1 MREEMGCFKIGE
13 CVVFASREEDVLNDV
28 RVHWAPLHMEDSYFT
43 DYFESRGFKVVNHKL
58 ERDFKD
64 RFYNGARLYRLM
76 GPQKEWEDL
85 SHVVNFPRFDFQ
97 VLLKVTG
104 RMPLCLRCKKIGHQR
119 SQCHEQNRASKFVH
133 QQQLKQQETSV
144 TQPPRRWESV
154 EKKQL
159 TVLSPAPPKQTQ
171 PQAPP
176 RQTQP
181 QAPPKQTQPQVE
193 EEEEETVAD
202 MLVSS
207 DEDDASLKTVEEMES
222 SQDEVEVTEPS
233 RKRLKSETS
242 SVSPPVTVFTSN
254 HHHSDSDSLKRN
266 FLAVAILE
274 GSPEEQGFSIQPAG
288 ETGFSR
294 QPAGDRQS
302 PDLSLMDR
310 RRHPQGNYRRW
321 MSGRALA
328 GILHILT
335 INDHVDLSQMP
346 WMPSLRVIGTL

>member
-64 RFYNGARLYRLM
+64 GFYNGARLYRLM

-85 SHVVNFPRFDFQ
+85 PHVVNFPRFGFQ

-171 PQAPP
+171 SQAPPRQTQPQVPP

-181 QAPPKQTQPQVE
+181 QAPPKQTQLQAQVE
-193 EEEEETVAD
+193 EEEEEETVDD

-207 DEDDASLKTVEEMES
+207 DEDDASLKTVEEMGS

-233 RKRLKSETS
+233 RKRQKSETS
-242 SVSPPVTVFTSN
+242 CEGESVSVAVGGGEGEGSSSINVPECGAEVECVAQTVTVTVPREKMSKSKRKVRKEKDRN
-254 HHHSDSDSLKRN
+254 SL
-266 FLAVAILE
+266 
-274 GSPEEQGFSIQPAG
+274 S
-288 ETGFSR
+288 
-294 QPAGDRQS
+294 
-302 PDLSLMDR
+302 
-310 RRHPQGNYRRW
+310 
-321 MSGRALA
+321 
-328 GILHILT
+328 
-335 INDHVDLSQMP
+335 
-346 WMPSLRVIGTL
+346 